1 MTKRGGTVVLSQH
14 SAQSGSSKALP
25 DSSGVD
31 SSPNSKARN
40 DKSDWGNLRETGGIE
55 RKLEAAIKSAAFS
68 RSFHSHSA
76 RRLASYVGQDDRI
89 KSVAMESSRR
99 GEQRTEVSISASA

>member
-55 RKLEAAIKSAAFS
+55 RKLEAAIKFAAFS
-68 RSFHSHSA
+68 GSFHSHLA
-76 RRLASYVGQDDRI
+76 HMLASCFGQDDRI
-89 KSVAMESSRR
+89 
-99 GEQRTEVSISASA
+99 